1 MGLALSTTSTS
12 AVRYTYSQGI
22 IALIAISVAI
32 FFPLSLLAIY
42 MIRKKCR
49 KSQRGHRGSNT
60 TLTQTDVENFVA
72 NQREDKLLDD
82 FNNKQ
87 EVVDDVDDDDDK
99 DPLE

>member
-1 MGLALSTTSTS
+1 
-12 AVRYTYSQGI
+12 
-22 IALIAISVAI
+22 
-32 FFPLSLLAIY
+32 

-49 KSQRGHRGSNT
+49 KSQRSHRGSNT

-82 FNNKQ
+82 MYNKQ
-87 EVVDDVDDDDDK
+87 EVVDDVDDADDK

>member
-1 MGLALSTTSTS
+1 
-12 AVRYTYSQGI
+12 
-22 IALIAISVAI
+22 
-32 FFPLSLLAIY
+32 

-49 KSQRGHRGSNT
+49 KSQRSHRGSNT
-60 TLTQTDVENFVA
+60 TSFLQTDVENFVA

-87 EVVDDVDDDDDK
+87 EVVDDVDDADDK

>member
-1 MGLALSTTSTS
+1 
-12 AVRYTYSQGI
+12 
-22 IALIAISVAI
+22 
-32 FFPLSLLAIY
+32 

-49 KSQRGHRGSNT
+49 KSQHSHRGSNT

-87 EVVDDVDDDDDK
+87 EVVDDVDDADDK